1 MSAHFENNPPNPRIF
16 LWIRMFI
23 FCYAAMQTIDMC
35 GAEGISPEA
44 SAPYHLVFEEIGQ
57 MASSL
62 AYVHTSIKIS
72 LPVLDTNINKVAEK
86 IAEAITKFGN
96 VPIQGDDQASLTA
109 RRKMINSLQVH
120 LYDLK
125 AEKDRLKNIRSLLP
139 TPPKSQEV
147 GTMRTKRAER
157 YPKQT
162 IASFPEQLFPSLRQ
176 TRSVPL
182 QLFFGALGTFIG
194 LFPDAR
200 ITKLQTALSS
210 TIAAQQKL
218 IRVVNSQATTISRI
232 EKSINELK
240 SNLLATVVFNPAEMN
255 NVLRSTI
262 DQIRRDISQVFNVL
276 QIAQLRRLA
285 LEFLSSDQIQELYD
299 TLVRHAKQTD
309 TELLIRNPTDVFQ
322 VEMSYFFDGSDITL
336 LLHIPLVPVHSM
348 MRLIKLHAFPLPISE
363 HYSLIPDISTEILA
377 LSSHSERYS
386 TQFPATDLLGCH
398 QINTVRLCEN
408 KGVLKLEIAE
418 TCIGALI
425 NQNFT
430 AAKQLCEMKV
440 IPSGETVY
448 RLSGNKHLIYSPRG
462 QTVLVTCQ
470 GKTADRAIPK
480 GVTVFHLEEGCHTKL
495 GK

>member
-1 MSAHFENNPPNPRIF
+1 
-16 LWIRMFI
+16 
-23 FCYAAMQTIDMC
+23 
-35 GAEGISPEA
+35 
-44 SAPYHLVFEEIGQ
+44 

-72 LPVLDTNINKVAEK
+72 IPVLENNIYK
-86 IAEAITKFGN
+86 IETKIQEAIAKIGN
-96 VPIQGDDQASLTA
+96 LTINSYDVAATAA
-109 RRKMINSLQVH
+109 RKKMLNSLQVH

-125 AEKDRLKNIRSLLP
+125 TESNRITNIRSLLP

-147 GTMRTKRAER
+147 GTMRTKRAIR

-176 TRSVPL
+176 TRSLPL
-182 QLFFGALGTFIG
+182 QLFFGTLGTFIG

-210 TIAAQQKL
+210 TVAAQQKL
-218 IRVVNSQATTISRI
+218 IRVVNSQAMTISRI
-232 EKSINELK
+232 EKSITDLR
-240 SNLLATVVFNPAEMN
+240 SSLLSTVILNSAEIN

-285 LEFLSSDQIQELYD
+285 LEFLSSDQIQELYE
-299 TLVRHAKQTD
+299 TLVRHAKQTN

-377 LSSHSERYS
+377 LSSNSERYS

-448 RLSGNKHLIYSPRG
+448 RLSGNKHLIYSPKG
-462 QTVLVTCQ
+462 QTVLVNCQ